1 MLRLQLHG
9 TNPGRQN
16 TTGTSVAGGRNP
28 LYDVKQRKRNV
39 KNGKNSSKD
48 KETRFRFSLV
58 RWVHFHAPASR
69 GLMLTDTV
77 HAPSPANARSL
88 VTGEGEV
95 GHGIE
100 TLNVGRLQK
109 YSTLGR

>member
-1 MLRLQLHG
+1 
-9 TNPGRQN
+9 
-16 TTGTSVAGGRNP
+16 
-28 LYDVKQRKRNV
+28 
-39 KNGKNSSKD
+39 
-48 KETRFRFSLV
+48 
-58 RWVHFHAPASR
+58 
-69 GLMLTDTV
+69 MLTDTV